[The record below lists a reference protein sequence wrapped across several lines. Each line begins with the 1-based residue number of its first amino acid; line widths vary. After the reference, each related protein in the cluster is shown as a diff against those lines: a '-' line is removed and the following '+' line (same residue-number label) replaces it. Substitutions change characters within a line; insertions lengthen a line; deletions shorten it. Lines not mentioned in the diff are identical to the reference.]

1 MKKEE
6 KEKKSIIARIDD
18 FLLRFS
24 RIKPKEKLFFIQHFK
39 TMFRAGIAIPRTMH
53 TLAQQTENKYFAK
66 VILDI
71 KKRIEGGETLHGSM
85 AAYPKIF
92 DELFV
97 NMIEAGE
104 VSGNLEKILD
114 QLYLQLKKN
123 HELTSKVR
131 NAMIYPAVVFV
142 MMIAVLIFM
151 MVMVVPKIVGIF
163 EGFGTQ
169 LPLPTR
175 ILIGIS
181 NFVQDHGL
189 IVVLG
194 VAFIVVSFIKINRT
208 YKGKKT
214 IQLFFLKFMVIG
226 GIIKKINL
234 ARFSRT
240 LSNLLKTD
248 ILVEKDFQ
256 ITSSVLK
263 NLYYREAVKEMS
275 KELQQGTEINK
286 VVEKYPKLFPPVILQ
301 MIAVGESSGNLDD
314 MLAQIADFYEKE
326 VEDTME
332 NLPSLIEP
340 LLIIVLGI
348 GVGALAVSIILPIY
362 SLTTTI

>member
-1 MKKEE
+1 
-6 KEKKSIIARIDD
+6 
-18 FLLRFS
+18 
-24 RIKPKEKLFFIQHFK
+24 
-39 TMFRAGIAIPRTMH
+39 
-53 TLAQQTENKYFAK
+53 
-66 VILDI
+66 
-71 KKRIEGGETLHGSM
+71 
-85 AAYPKIF
+85 
-92 DELFV
+92 
-97 NMIEAGE
+97 MIEAGE

-131 NAMIYPAVVFV
+131 NAMIYPTVVFV
-142 MMIAVLIFM
+142 MMIAVLVFM

-163 EGFGTQ
+163 EGFGTE
-169 LPLPTR
+169 LPLPTK
-175 ILIGIS
+175 ILIALS
-181 NFVQDHGL
+181 NFVQGHGL
-189 IVVLG
+189 LVVLG
-194 VAFIVVSFIKINRT
+194 VALIVIIFIKINRT
-208 YKGKKT
+208 YKGKKAF
-214 IQLFFLKFMVIG
+214 QLFFLKFMVIG

-314 MLAQIADFYEKE
+314 MLAQIAEFYEKE